1 MFQTA
6 RPMTAPSPRQLAG
19 ATCPQCGTPVS
30 GIATTEPGRHE
41 FVDCGHQAS
50 AQALQTLTAR

>member
-6 RPMTAPSPRQLAG
+6 QPATASRPAQADG
-19 ATCPQCGTPVS
+19 VQCPNCGMPVT

-50 AQALQTLTAR
+50 GEALPELTA

>member
-6 RPMTAPSPRQLAG
+6 QPVTAPSPHQPDG
-19 ATCPQCGTPVS
+19 ASCPRCGTPVT

-41 FVDCGHQAS
+41 YVDCGHRVSARAMAS
-50 AQALQTLTAR
+50 LTAQ